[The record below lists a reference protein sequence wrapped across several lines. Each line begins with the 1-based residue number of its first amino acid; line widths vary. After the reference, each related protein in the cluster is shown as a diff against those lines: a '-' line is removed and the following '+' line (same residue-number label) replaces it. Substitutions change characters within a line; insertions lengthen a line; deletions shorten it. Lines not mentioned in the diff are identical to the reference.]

1 MEKTNRRI
9 DLFSLILGLFIAM
22 IAQGIYDLLF
32 FLNRGELSEV
42 VIPLTLVLNFVG
54 ITLMLAIAWWI
65 FREIKK
71 IRKT

>member
-9 DLFSLILGLFIAM
+9 DLYSLILGLFIAM